1 MPNTTNPFEELEQIP
16 KQVVGGL
23 AKLPGS
29 IVSGGVKALLGKGNV
44 SGQRKIDPLTG
55 IEIPTSQ
62 RLQQLQKK
70 EKKQRQSGLA
80 MMRQAINA
88 AKPQSDKA
96 TRPDISQLP
105 AYIAGKPGF
114 SDKTL
119 KRMQG
124 LEIEKRELPPPIA
137 AVKQKFS
144 TGERKH
150 GVGG

>member
-1 MPNTTNPFEELEQIP
+1 MITMNNTLNPVEELEKIP
-16 KQVVGGL
+16 GGVVSQL
-23 AKLPGS
+23 IKLPGD
-29 IVSGGVKALLGKGNV
+29 IVKQAIGIKT
-44 SGQRKIDPLTG
+44 DPLTG
-55 IEIPTSQ
+55 IEIPTPQ
-62 RLQQLQKK
+62 RLQQLQKR

-80 MMRQAINA
+80 MMRQTINA
-88 AKPQSDKA
+88 AKPQSTKA

-114 SDKTL
+114 SEKTL

-124 LEIEKRELPPPIA
+124 LETEKHELPPPVA